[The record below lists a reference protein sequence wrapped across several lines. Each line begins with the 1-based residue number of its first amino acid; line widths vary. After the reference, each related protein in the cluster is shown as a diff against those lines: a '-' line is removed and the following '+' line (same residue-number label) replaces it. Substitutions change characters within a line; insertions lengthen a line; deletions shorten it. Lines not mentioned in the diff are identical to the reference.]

1 MGIESSNDKREW
13 IKNNRLHLSAN
24 VGTNQWPAPPPS
36 SQSESRFPWTRFL
49 RAERTVSFFLAREP
63 RRNEWE
69 RDRRRSKRGREKD
82 TEYS

>member
-36 SQSESRFPWTRFL
+36 SQSEGRFPWTRS
-49 RAERTVSFFLAREP
+49 VSFEQREP
-63 RRNEWE
+63 FPFSSNTDGSMLRKAGWE
-69 RDRRRSKRGREKD
+69 EAGWKKV
-82 TEYS
+82 